1 MTMGNTGQPIPLP
14 VKHDEERSLQLL
26 VLFPLRGPTG
36 GVGREERWGSGGPM
50 SLSDDWRA
58 VGKAV
63 KRKLVNRRQGKTVA
77 EVQP

>member
-1 MTMGNTGQPIPLP
+1 MGG
-14 VKHDEERSLQLL
+14 
-26 VLFPLRGPTG
+26 
-36 GVGREERWGSGGPM
+36 GGPM